1 MSGSLAMFAGAGA
14 AQSVSP
20 GVADADAAARNA
32 ASVLILAGGTGGH
45 IFPGIAVAQALRERG
60 VPVLWLGS
68 DGGLETQLVPKAG
81 IELRTLPVRGV
92 RGKGLLVRL
101 AAPFRVAAA
110 VHRAWRL
117 IGRERPRSAL
127 ALGGFAAGPAG
138 VAAWLRRVPL
148 LVHEQNR
155 VPGVTNRILARF
167 ARRRLCGFH
176 GALAG
181 GEWVGNP
188 VRAVIAALPEPAVRY
203 AARSGPL
210 HLLVLGGSQGAYGLN
225 VVLPQVLQQIVP
237 TRPLLIRHQSGAKQ
251 FAQTQQAYLAAGVN
265 ATVDAFIDDMAGA
278 YAWADIVVC
287 RAGALTLAE
296 LCAAGLPAVLVPFPA
311 AVDDHQTRNA
321 GALVEAGGARL
332 VAEGDGFALRLAAA
346 LSDLCSG
353 DADAARARLL
363 AMAQGARTL
372 AKPDAADR
380 IADLC
385 LQVAA

>member
-1 MSGSLAMFAGAGA
+1 MSGSLAMFAGAGTQPA
-14 AQSVSP
+14 ASREAAH
-20 GVADADAAARNA
+20 ADATLRDAAT
-32 ASVLILAGGTGGH
+32 VLILAGGTGGH

-81 IELRTLPVRGV
+81 IALRTLPVRGV
-92 RGKGLLVRL
+92 RGKRIGALL
-101 AAPFRVAAA
+101 AAPFRIAGA
-110 VHRAWRL
+110 VYRAWRL
-117 IGRERPRSAL
+117 IGQVRPRSAL

-138 VAAWLRRVPL
+138 IAAWLRRVPL

-167 ARRRLCGFH
+167 ARRRLCGFA

-188 VRAVIAALPEPAVRY
+188 VRAVIAALPEPCERY
-203 AARSGPL
+203 ASRTGALR
-210 HLLVLGGSQGAYGLN
+210 LLVLGGSQGAYGLN
-225 VVLPQVLQQIVP
+225 VVLPQVLQHAAP
-237 TRPLLIRHQSGAKQ
+237 ALRPLIRHQSGAKQ
-251 FAQTQQAYLAAGVN
+251 FAQTQQAYHAAGVD
-265 ATVDAFIDDMAGA
+265 ATVDAFIDDMAAA
-278 YAWADIVVC
+278 YSWADLVVC

-321 GALVEAGGARL
+321 AAMVEAGGARL
-332 VAEGDGFALRLAAA
+332 VAEGDSFAVRLANA
-346 LSDLCSG
+346 LAELCAG
-353 DADAARARLL
+353 GTDAARERLL
-363 AMAQGARTL
+363 AMALAARTL
-372 AKPDAADR
+372 AKPDAAAQ
-380 IADLC
+380 IAELC